1 MPSFKIPKWSVS
13 HLSFTLIFTVLL
25 FVVCN
30 ALNINSFARWFYVKG
45 DMDYSSL
52 MAFFIFGWGFFVAF
66 FILFAHRWTIKP
78 LAILFIILSAGA
90 SYFISKYGIEIE
102 TTMVMNVIYT
112 DTTEF
117 TGLLSIYMLPY
128 VLFLVVL
135 PILII
140 SRVNITFS
148 RPIKYLLTSTLLFV
162 VSLAV
167 GIGAVYMNY
176 DSIHR
181 AVNLSNKSIWHK
193 LVPTN
198 VIVGALGAVQDV
210 VESNIKLNKTE
221 VEITGYIEKQDDLI
235 VVLAIGE
242 TSRQANF
249 NLYGYDRRNT
259 NPLLSKDKGLHI
271 LNGKASIGT
280 TYLALRVILEKDDV
294 KLPAIT
300 SKLGIKTACYVNYTL
315 YDNCDAVGEVAVSE
329 CGHGGKCYD
338 EDVIPLL
345 EQNLNA
351 YESGY
356 NFIVLHFGGGSHGPS
371 YVDRHPVEFQKF
383 EPQCL
388 EADVVN
394 HCTKEQLYNS
404 YDNTILYVDYVVSET
419 IKRLDESKKPYVFIY
434 LSDHGESLLE
444 GGRIFHGMPPGISL
458 PPEQAEIP
466 LLIKSS
472 IPISIEA
479 RDEYDQTAVFD
490 SILDLFSIQ
499 TPTLN
504 SDSVFIRRT
513 SLDD

>member
-13 HLSFTLIFTVLL
+13 HLSFTLMFTVLL

-30 ALNINSFARWFYVKG
+30 ALNIDSFVRWFYVK
-45 DMDYSSL
+45 DSIDFSSL
-52 MAFFIFGWGFFVAF
+52 IAFFIFGWGFFMAF
-66 FILFAHRWTIKP
+66 FILFAHPWTIKP
-78 LAILFIILSAGA
+78 LAIMFIIISAG
-90 SYFISKYGIEIE
+90 SNYFISKYNIEIE
-102 TTMVMNVIYT
+102 TTMVMNVIHT
-112 DTTEF
+112 DVTEF
-117 TGLLSIYMLPY
+117 TGLLSVYMLPY

-135 PILII
+135 PTLVIL
-140 SRVNITFS
+140 RVNITFS
-148 RPIKYLLTSTLLFV
+148 RPIKYLLTSALLFV

-167 GIGAVYMNY
+167 GVGAVYMNY

-181 AVNLSNKSIWHK
+181 AVNLSNKSIWHR
-193 LVPTN
+193 LVPAN
-198 VIVGALGAVQDV
+198 VIAGAIGAVQDV
-210 VESNIKLNKTE
+210 VESNIRLNKTA
-221 VEITGYIEKQDDLI
+221 VEIIGHVEKQDDLI

-249 NLYGYDRRNT
+249 NLYGYDRKNT
-259 NPLLSKDKGLHI
+259 NPLLSKDTGLQI

-280 TYLALRVILEKDDV
+280 TYLALRVILEKDDI

-300 SKLGIKTACYVNYTL
+300 SKLGIKTACYVNFTL

-345 EQNLNA
+345 EQNLKT

-371 YVDRHPVEFQKF
+371 YVDRHPVEFQQFK
-383 EPQCL
+383 PQCL

-394 HCTKEQLYNS
+394 QCSKEQLYNS
-404 YDNTILYVDYVVSET
+404 YDNTILYVDYVLSET
-419 IKRLDESKKPYVFIY
+419 IKRLDDSKKPYVFIY

-444 GGRIFHGMPPGISL
+444 NGRIFHGMPPGIPL
-458 PPEQAEIP
+458 PPEQAQIP

-472 IPISIEA
+472 VPISIEP
-479 RDEYDQTAVFD
+479 RDEYPQTAVFD

-499 TPTLN
+499 TPSL
-504 SDSVFIRRT
+504 DRDGVFIRRN
-513 SLDD
+513 SSND